1 MEVRSMA
8 ERVPT
13 MGRSIAARVPSVART
28 ARAGARSTTSS
39 LQRIPD
45 PTLRW
50 LAATSIGMAAGLHA
64 AGAPRLIRAA
74 GITPALL
81 IGIAVAMRPIEP
93 FETAGRAGRVS
104 A

>member
-1 MEVRSMA
+1 MT
-8 ERVPT
+8 ERT
-13 MGRSIAARVPSVART
+13 ATFASTLTARAPWVART
-28 ARAGARSTTSS
+28 ARAGARGTTSA

-74 GITPALL
+74 GIAPAML
-81 IGIAVAMRPIEP
+81 IGIAVAMRPVEP
-93 FETAGRAGRVS
+93 PKAAVVAGS
-104 A
+104 ELS